1 MSVQQLNLTLTPIE
15 GYPQEKID
23 SVIDTIYSFVSD
35 ELTGLG
41 MDFNVFDW
49 NREDMI
55 GLFLGMF
62 VKLELVTNSKV
73 LQGLFEFSVE
83 ISNNYFPNPYHSFY
97 HAVDVAYMVN
107 YLFAEMGINDQ
118 TEMTKFE
125 QAALLLAALGHDVL
139 HPGTN
144 NLYQVNSNS
153 SVAQLYNNISV
164 LENQSAD
171 FMDRMM
177 DKYAATIKAMNIEYT
192 DGDVV
197 NAMKVFM
204 REAILHT
211 DMAVHFQMLDEIL
224 KIVEYHYK
232 YQYGGGTQPS
242 KSYGTSP
249 LSAPISHHGFFP
261 KKSVLDTL
269 KSQELLVTT
278 SETDNSGSSY
288 GLNRIIFESPEARR
302 KLIMSLLHTA
312 GTLGLILDI
321 SNPVRPFLICK
332 KWSSLVNEEFLNQG
346 NLEKLNGLPI
356 SPNMDSSQMDQN
368 QTQITFTQLIVQPIF
383 ECYYDLFPRTLSLM
397 DLIADN
403 MKQYGAIFITNSNV
417 KRRVTDENVKIKKPI
432 SARSSDGG
440 RRMSMAAGTFEI
452 PDSVQ
457 KYLVRSK
464 ARGSHKLSTSSTQSD
479 YLSEDFSIEEE
490 LETSSEASSPALRF
504 AHSPLSKAQSLSLD
518 NSSDLVEFTQ
528 TTKGAHVYPI
538 SVGSK
543 ENSGDDSTGNKKK
556 PSLTKQPSTFETKRR
571 SFSASSDKKP
581 NIASLKLS

>member
-23 SVIDTIYSFVSD
+23 SVIDTIHSYAAD

-49 NREDMI
+49 KREDMI

-62 VKLELVTNSKV
+62 VKLDIVTNSKV
-73 LQGLFEFSVE
+73 LQGLFEFAVE
-83 ISNNYFPNPYHSFY
+83 ISNNYFANPYHSFY
-97 HAVDVAYMVN
+97 HAIDVAYMVN
-107 YLFAEMGINDQ
+107 YLFVEMGITDQ
-118 TEMTKFE
+118 TEMSKFE
-125 QAALLLAALGHDVL
+125 QAALLLSALGHDVL

-144 NLYQVNSNS
+144 NLYQVNSHS
-153 SVAQLYNNISV
+153 PVAHLYNNVSV

-171 FMDRMM
+171 FMDQMM
-177 DKYAATIKAMNIEYT
+177 DKYAGTIQAMNLDYS

-197 NAMKVFM
+197 DDMKLFM

-211 DMAVHFQMLDEIL
+211 DMAVHFPMLDEIL

-232 YQYGGGTQPS
+232 YQHGGGIQPS
-242 KSYGTSP
+242 KTYGAGP
-249 LSAPISHHGFFP
+249 LSAPLSHHGFFP

-278 SETDNSGSSY
+278 PEIDTGGSTY
-288 GLNRIIFESPEARR
+288 GLNRILFETPGARR
-302 KLIMSLLHTA
+302 KLVMSLLHTA
-312 GTLGLILDI
+312 
-321 SNPVRPFLICK
+321 
-332 KWSSLVNEEFLNQG
+332 
-346 NLEKLNGLPI
+346 EKLNGLPI
-356 SPNMDSSQMDQN
+356 SPNMDSTQMDQN

-403 MKQYGAIFITNSNV
+403 MKQYGAIFITNPNV
-417 KRRVTDENVKIKKPI
+417 KRRVTDENVKPKKPI

-440 RRMSMAAGTFEI
+440 SRRMSMAAGTFEI

-457 KYLVRSK
+457 KYLARSK

-490 LETSSEASSPALRF
+490 LETSSELSSPALRF
-504 AHSPLSKAQSLSLD
+504 AHSPLSKAQSLSLE
-518 NSSDLVEFTQ
+518 NNSDLVEFTQ
-528 TTKGAHVYPI
+528 SNKGSQVYPI
-538 SVGSK
+538 VTGK
-543 ENSGDDSTGNKKK
+543 EGGGDESATQKKK
-556 PSLTKQPSTFETKRR
+556 PSLTKQSSTIETKRR
-571 SFSASSDKKP
+571 SFSASSEKKP

>member
-1 MSVQQLNLTLTPIE
+1 
-15 GYPQEKID
+15 
-23 SVIDTIYSFVSD
+23 
-35 ELTGLG
+35 
-41 MDFNVFDW
+41 
-49 NREDMI
+49 
-55 GLFLGMF
+55 MF
-62 VKLELVTNSKV
+62 VKLDMVPNSKV
-73 LQGLFEFSVE
+73 LQGLFEFAVE

-97 HAVDVAYMVN
+97 HAIDVAYMVN
-107 YLFAEMGINDQ
+107 YLFADLGITDQ
-118 TEMTKFE
+118 IEMTKFE

-144 NLYQVNSNS
+144 NLYQVNSNTP
-153 SVAQLYNNISV
+153 VAQLYSNISV

-171 FMDRMM
+171 FMDKMM
-177 DKYAATIKAMNIEYT
+177 SKYSSAIKEMNLDYSGNIVE
-192 DGDVV
+192 D
-197 NAMKVFM
+197 MKIFM
-204 REAILHT
+204 RDAVLHT
-211 DMAVHFQMLDEIL
+211 DMAVHFPMLDDVL

-232 YQYGGGTQPS
+232 YQHGGGTQPS
-242 KSYGTSP
+242 KMYNASP
-249 LSAPISHHGFFP
+249 LSAPVSHHGFFP

-269 KSQELLVTT
+269 KSQELLVTPEIDT
-278 SETDNSGSSY
+278 SGSSY
-288 GLNRIIFESPEARR
+288 GLNRILFENADSR
-302 KLIMSLLHTA
+302 KKLVVYIPNV
-312 GTLGLILDI
+312 DI
-321 SNPVRPFLICK
+321 SNPVRPYLICK

-403 MKQYGAIFITNSNV
+403 MKQYGAIFITNPNV

-440 RRMSMAAGTFEI
+440 SRRMSMAAGTFEI

-457 KYLVRSK
+457 KYLARSK

-490 LETSSEASSPALRF
+490 LETSSETSSPALRF

-518 NSSDLVEFTQ
+518 NPDLGDFTQ
-528 TTKGAHVYPI
+528 TQTIKGASAFLI
-538 SVGSK
+538 STCGK
-543 ENSGDDSTGNKKK
+543 ESGGDEAAGQKKK
-556 PSLTKQPSTFETKRR
+556 PSLTKPPGYESKRR
-571 SFSASSDKKP
+571 SFSASSEQKP